1 MSSRIPVTVVSGF
14 LGSGK
19 TTLLN
24 RLLAQP
30 ALGTDG
36 EPERIVVIVN
46 ELGDIGLD
54 HSRLLHVRDSIVLV
68 GSGCICCTVRGEL
81 VGALRELFMAALQ
94 KRLAPFSRV
103 IVETTGIADPS
114 PIIYT
119 LRHEGFLRERYVYDG
134 CVTVIDSVYGKRQ
147 LDTSA
152 EAVQQAVLA
161 DALVFSKTDLTS
173 SPIVAELQAALRRV
187 NPQAAQYRID
197 SLPSLAELLRH
208 CGRTAT
214 MGAAAQ
220 AGSLWSGGK
229 AGPVGFGHLGVEVVS
244 VRWARAVSRSEF
256 ARAMEALH
264 ADPSL
269 EILRLKGIF
278 WFGTEPFA
286 CVVHGV
292 HQELYPAQAVDI
304 PDREPGSLAGSEETR
319 VRERIS
325 AMVLIFRGVTSD
337 ALRKKLT
344 SLMPWQ

>member
-24 RLLAQP
+24 RLLAQRN
-30 ALGTDG
+30 LGTDG

-54 HSRLLHVRDSIVLV
+54 HSRLLNIRDSIVLV
-68 GSGCICCTVRGEL
+68 GAGCICCTVRGEL

-119 LRHEGFLRERYVYDG
+119 LRHEPFLRERYVYDG

-147 LDTSA
+147 LDMSA

-161 DALVFSKTDLTS
+161 DVQVFSKTDLAS
-173 SPIVAELQAALRRV
+173 SQAVAALQDDLQRV
-187 NPQAAQYRID
+187 NPHAAQYRTE
-197 SLPSLAELLRH
+197 SLPSLAELLRV

-214 MGAAAQ
+214 IGATPQ
-220 AGSLWSGGK
+220 AGGLWSGGK
-229 AGPVGFGHLGVEVVS
+229 AGRFRSGHLGVEVVS

-256 ARAMEALH
+256 TRAMEALH
-264 ADPSL
+264 ADPCL
-269 EILRLKGIF
+269 EILRLKGFF
-278 WFGTEPFA
+278 WFGTEPSA
-286 CVVHGV
+286 CVVDGV
-292 HQELYPAQAVDI
+292 HRELYPAQAVDA
-304 PDREPGSLAGSEETR
+304 PDREPDSLAGSEEKL
-319 VRERIS
+319 VRGRTS
-325 AMVLIFRGVTSD
+325 AMVLIFRGATPD
-337 ALRKKLT
+337 ALLKKLT
-344 SLMPWQ
+344 ALMPQA